1 MTAYTELLQHLRET
15 ATLASAGAVLAWD
28 HETYMPPKGAA
39 LRGEQMAALSAIVH
53 ERRTSSR
60 AGELLAACEANPEL
74 RADADAAAN
83 LRALRRDF
91 NRATR
96 LPTSLV
102 RSFAQTT
109 SRAMH
114 EWRKAREAGNFGVFA
129 PWLQEVVDLNR
140 ERAEALGVPDGGEAY
155 DALLEDYEPGMTTA
169 EIRRTFDAL
178 RAGLTPLIREIAA
191 SGRRPDDAWQRTR
204 VPVERQVA
212 FNRGVMEQMG
222 FDFEAGRLDVS
233 AHPFCEGIGPGD
245 VRITTR
251 YREDAWADALSAT
264 LHETGHAL
272 YEQNLPREERF
283 GQPLAEAASMGIHE
297 SQSRMW
303 ENLVGR
309 SRPFWEW
316 ALPRMQEA
324 LGEPALRALDVDT
337 VYRGMNIVEPG
348 LIRIESDE
356 ATYNLHIMLRFD
368 LERDLPAA
376 WNDRMRGDLGL
387 RVPGDAQGAL
397 QDIHWSMGAIGYFP
411 TYTLGNLYAAQFW
424 TTIQAA
430 LPELDDQLRRGEFA
444 PLTAWLRE
452 NIHAHGRR
460 YTAPELC
467 ERITGKPLSHEP
479 LLAYLEGKLRPIYG
493 I

>member
-1 MTAYTELLQHLRET
+1 MSEIHPADTSYAELQRHLRET

-178 RAGLTPLIREIAA
+178 RAGLAPLIREVAA
-191 SGRRPDDAWQRTR
+191 ARAGRRVAAHPGPDRAAGGVQPR
-204 VPVERQVA
+204 
-212 FNRGVMEQMG
+212 VMEAMG
-222 FDFEAGRLDVS
+222 FDFDAGRSTSPRTRS
-233 AHPFCEGIGPGD
+233 ARGSAPATCASPPATARTRGP
-245 VRITTR
+245 TR
-251 YREDAWADALSAT
+251 
-264 LHETGHAL
+264 
-272 YEQNLPREERF
+272 
-283 GQPLAEAASMGIHE
+283 
-297 SQSRMW
+297 
-303 ENLVGR
+303 
-309 SRPFWEW
+309 
-316 ALPRMQEA
+316 
-324 LGEPALRALDVDT
+324 
-337 VYRGMNIVEPG
+337 
-348 LIRIESDE
+348 
-356 ATYNLHIMLRFD
+356 
-368 LERDLPAA
+368 
-376 WNDRMRGDLGL
+376 
-387 RVPGDAQGAL
+387 
-397 QDIHWSMGAIGYFP
+397 
-411 TYTLGNLYAAQFW
+411 
-424 TTIQAA
+424 
-430 LPELDDQLRRGEFA
+430 
-444 PLTAWLRE
+444 
-452 NIHAHGRR
+452 
-460 YTAPELC
+460 
-467 ERITGKPLSHEP
+467 
-479 LLAYLEGKLRPIYG
+479 
-493 I
+493 